1 MAVSRGS
8 RSGAGVLTYSSRG
21 IEWESRNSSSRPE
34 MSMPG
39 PIQPYRCQYRPMK
52 MSDCAR

>member
-8 RSGAGVLTYSSRG
+8 RSGAGSLTYSSRG
-21 IEWESRNSSSRPE
+21 IEEDSRNSSSRPE
-34 MSMPG
+34 MSMSG
-39 PIQPYRCQYRPMK
+39 PIQPYRCQYRPTK